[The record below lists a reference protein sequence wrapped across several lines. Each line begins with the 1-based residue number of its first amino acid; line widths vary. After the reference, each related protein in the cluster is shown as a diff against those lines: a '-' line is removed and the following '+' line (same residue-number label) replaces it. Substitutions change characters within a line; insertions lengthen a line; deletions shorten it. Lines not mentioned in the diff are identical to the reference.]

1 MMRAHSRWLKEN
13 STMRHAGKILS
24 VIVAFVVL
32 PAAAQQYPAK
42 PIRLIVPFVAGGSAD
57 VLSRVLAQRWTQQYG
72 QQVVVENRPGS
83 GGHVGAEAA
92 ARAAPDGY
100 TIVFGTIG
108 IHAAYGIYS
117 KLGYDPARD
126 LQAVAMYADVPCVII
141 VHPSVP
147 AKNVVEFIA
156 LAKKNPG
163 YLNFGSAGSGSSTHM
178 VGEWFKLVTGVSLT
192 HVPYKGSAQAMQDLL
207 GGQIESMFENLP
219 TAIAQIKAG
228 KVRALGMT
236 SKMRSP
242 SMPEVVTVAEAGVP
256 GFEAT
261 AWFTIAAP
269 AKVPADIVRKLNADM
284 NAFLKAPEIQP
295 RWIEMGVVPLG
306 GSPADAEK
314 FFVSEREKWNKVI
327 KAAGIR
333 GD

>member
-1 MMRAHSRWLKEN
+1 MRYAIAL
-13 STMRHAGKILS
+13 
-24 VIVAFVVL
+24 VAVFGFVNAL
-32 PAAAQQYPAK
+32 PAQAQQYPAK

-57 VLSRVLAQRWTQQYG
+57 VLSRVLAQRLNQQYG

-108 IHAAYGIYS
+108 IHAAYTIYS
-117 KLGYDPARD
+117 KLNYDPSRD
-126 LQAVAMYADVPCVII
+126 LQPVSMYADVPNILV

-147 AKNVVEFIA
+147 VKNVKEFIA
-156 LAKKNPG
+156 LAKSNPG
-163 YLNFGSAGSGSSTHM
+163 RLNFGTAGSGSSTHM
-178 VGEWFKLVTGVSLT
+178 AGEWFKLYTGVNLT

-207 GGQIESMFENLP
+207 GGQIELMFENLP
-219 TAIAQIKAG
+219 TAIAQVRAG
-228 KVRALGMT
+228 KIRSLGMT
-236 SKMRSP
+236 SRERSP
-242 SMPEVVTVAEAGVP
+242 SMPEVPTLAETGVP

-269 AKVPADIVRKLNADM
+269 AKVPADIIRKLNADM
-284 NAFLKAPEIQP
+284 NAFLKAPEMHH
-295 RWIEMGVVPLG
+295 RWIDMGVVPLG

-314 FFVSEREKWNKVI
+314 FFVVEREKWGKVI

>member
-1 MMRAHSRWLKEN
+1 
-13 STMRHAGKILS
+13 MRHAGKILS

-32 PAAAQQYPAK
+32 PAAAQQYPSK

-178 VGEWFKLVTGVSLT
+178 VGEWFKLATGVSLT

-284 NAFLKAPEIQP
+284 NAFLKAPEMQP
-295 RWIEMGVVPLG
+295 RWVEMGVVPLG

>member
-1 MMRAHSRWLKEN
+1 MRYAIALVAVIGFVN
-13 STMRHAGKILS
+13 ALS
-24 VIVAFVVL
+24 AQ
-32 PAAAQQYPAK
+32 AQQYPAK

-57 VLSRVLAQRWTQQYG
+57 VLSRVLAQRLNQQYG

-108 IHAAYGIYS
+108 IHAAYTIYS
-117 KLGYDPARD
+117 KLNYDPSRD
-126 LQAVAMYADVPCVII
+126 LQPVAMYADVPNILV

-147 AKNVVEFIA
+147 VKNVKEFIA
-156 LAKKNPG
+156 LAKSNPG
-163 YLNFGSAGSGSSTHM
+163 RLNFGTAGSGSSTHM
-178 VGEWFKLVTGVSLT
+178 AGEWFKLYTGVNLT

-207 GGQIESMFENLP
+207 GGQIELMFENLP
-219 TAIAQIKAG
+219 TAIAQVRAG
-228 KVRALGMT
+228 KIRPLGMT
-236 SKMRSP
+236 SRERSP
-242 SMPEVVTVAEAGVP
+242 SMPEVPTLAETGVP

-269 AKVPADIVRKLNADM
+269 AKVPADIIRKLNADM
-284 NAFLKAPEIQP
+284 NAFLKAPEMQQ
-295 RWIEMGVVPLG
+295 RWIDMGVVPLG

-314 FFVSEREKWNKVI
+314 FFVVEREKWGKVI

>member
-1 MMRAHSRWLKEN
+1 
-13 STMRHAGKILS
+13 MRHAGKILS

-32 PAAAQQYPAK
+32 PAAAQQYPSK

-147 AKNVVEFIA
+147 AKNVAEFIA

-284 NAFLKAPEIQP
+284 NAFLKAPEMQP
-295 RWIEMGVVPLG
+295 RWVEMGVVPLG

>member
-1 MMRAHSRWLKEN
+1 
-13 STMRHAGKILS
+13 MRHAGKILS

-284 NAFLKAPEIQP
+284 NAFLKAPEMQP
-295 RWIEMGVVPLG
+295 RWVEMGVVPLG

>member
-1 MMRAHSRWLKEN
+1 MRYAIALVVVF
-13 STMRHAGKILS
+13 G
-24 VIVAFVVL
+24 FVNAL
-32 PAAAQQYPAK
+32 PAQAQQYPAK

-57 VLSRVLAQRWTQQYG
+57 VLSRVLAQRLNQQYG

-108 IHAAYGIYS
+108 IHAAYTIYS
-117 KLGYDPARD
+117 KLNYDPSRD
-126 LQAVAMYADVPCVII
+126 LQPVSMYADVPNILV

-147 AKNVVEFIA
+147 VKNVKEFIA
-156 LAKKNPG
+156 LAKSNPG
-163 YLNFGSAGSGSSTHM
+163 RLNFGTAGSGSSTHM
-178 VGEWFKLVTGVSLT
+178 AGEWFKLYTGVNLT

-207 GGQIESMFENLP
+207 GGQIELMFENLP
-219 TAIAQIKAG
+219 TAIAQVRAG
-228 KVRALGMT
+228 KIRSLGMT
-236 SKMRSP
+236 SRERSP
-242 SMPEVVTVAEAGVP
+242 SMPEVPTLAETGVP

-269 AKVPADIVRKLNADM
+269 AKVPADIIRKLNADM
-284 NAFLKAPEIQP
+284 NAFLKAPEMQQ
-295 RWIEMGVVPLG
+295 RWIDMGVVPLG

-314 FFVSEREKWNKVI
+314 FFVVEREKWGKVI
-327 KAAGIR
+327 KAASIR

>member
-1 MMRAHSRWLKEN
+1 
-13 STMRHAGKILS
+13 MRHAGKILS

-269 AKVPADIVRKLNADM
+269 AKVPTDIVRKLNADM
-284 NAFLKAPEIQP
+284 NAFLKAPEMQP
-295 RWIEMGVVPLG
+295 RWVEMGVVPLG

>member
-1 MMRAHSRWLKEN
+1 
-13 STMRHAGKILS
+13 MRHAGKILS

-32 PAAAQQYPAK
+32 PAAAQQYPSK

-57 VLSRVLAQRWTQQYG
+57 VLGRVLAQRWTQQYG

-147 AKNVVEFIA
+147 AKNVLEFIA

-284 NAFLKAPEIQP
+284 NAFLKAPEMQP
-295 RWIEMGVVPLG
+295 RWVEMGVVPLG

>member
-1 MMRAHSRWLKEN
+1 MRYA
-13 STMRHAGKILS
+13 
-24 VIVAFVVL
+24 VVL
-32 PAAAQQYPAK
+32 VAIFGFVNALSAHAQQYPAR
-42 PIRLIVPFVAGGSAD
+42 PVRLIVPFVAGGSAD
-57 VLSRVLAQRWTQQYG
+57 VLSRVLAQRLTQQYG

-92 ARAAPDGY
+92 ARAVPDGY

-108 IHAAYGIYS
+108 IHAAYTIYS
-117 KLGYDPARD
+117 KLNYDPSRD
-126 LQAVAMYADVPCVII
+126 LQPVSMYADVPNILI

-147 AKNVVEFIA
+147 VKNVKEFIA
-156 LAKKNPG
+156 LAKSNPG
-163 YLNFGSAGSGSSTHM
+163 RLNFGTAGSGSSTHM
-178 VGEWFKLVTGVSLT
+178 AGEWFKLYTGVNLT

-207 GGQIESMFENLP
+207 GGQIELMFENLP
-219 TAIAQIKAG
+219 TAIAQVRAG
-228 KVRALGMT
+228 KVRSLGMT
-236 SKMRSP
+236 SRERSP
-242 SMPEVVTVAEAGVP
+242 SMPEVPTLAETGVP

-269 AKVPADIVRKLNADM
+269 AKVPAEIIRKLNVDM
-284 NAFLKAPEIQP
+284 NTFLKAPEMHQ
-295 RWIEMGVVPLG
+295 RWIDMGVVPLG

-314 FFVSEREKWNKVI
+314 FFVVEREKWGKVI

>member
-1 MMRAHSRWLKEN
+1 MRYAIAL
-13 STMRHAGKILS
+13 
-24 VIVAFVVL
+24 VAFFGFVNAL
-32 PAAAQQYPAK
+32 SAQAQQYPAK

-57 VLSRVLAQRWTQQYG
+57 VLSRVLAQRLNQQYG

-108 IHAAYGIYS
+108 IHAAYTIYS
-117 KLGYDPARD
+117 KLNYDPSRD
-126 LQAVAMYADVPCVII
+126 LQPVSMYADVPNILV

-147 AKNVVEFIA
+147 VKNVKEFIA
-156 LAKKNPG
+156 LAKSNPG
-163 YLNFGSAGSGSSTHM
+163 RLNFGTAGSGSSTHM
-178 VGEWFKLVTGVSLT
+178 AGEWFKLYTGVNLT

-207 GGQIESMFENLP
+207 GGQIELMFENLP
-219 TAIAQIKAG
+219 TAIAQVRAG
-228 KVRALGMT
+228 KIRSLGMT
-236 SKMRSP
+236 SRERSP
-242 SMPEVVTVAEAGVP
+242 SMPEVPTLAETGVP

-269 AKVPADIVRKLNADM
+269 AKVPADIIRKLNVDM
-284 NAFLKAPEIQP
+284 NAFLKAPEMQQ
-295 RWIEMGVVPLG
+295 RWIDMGVVPLG

-314 FFVSEREKWNKVI
+314 FFVVEREKWGKVI

>member
-1 MMRAHSRWLKEN
+1 MRYAIAL
-13 STMRHAGKILS
+13 
-24 VIVAFVVL
+24 VAVFGFVNAL
-32 PAAAQQYPAK
+32 PAQAQQYPAK

-57 VLSRVLAQRWTQQYG
+57 VLSRVLAQRLTQQYG

-108 IHAAYGIYS
+108 IHAAYTIYS
-117 KLGYDPARD
+117 KLNYDPSRD
-126 LQAVAMYADVPCVII
+126 LQPVSMYADVPNILV

-147 AKNVVEFIA
+147 VKNVKEFIA
-156 LAKKNPG
+156 LAKSNPG
-163 YLNFGSAGSGSSTHM
+163 RLNFGTAGSGSSTHM
-178 VGEWFKLVTGVSLT
+178 AGEWFKLYTGVNLT

-207 GGQIESMFENLP
+207 GGQIELMFENLP
-219 TAIAQIKAG
+219 TAIAQVRAG
-228 KVRALGMT
+228 KIRSLGMT
-236 SKMRSP
+236 SRERSP
-242 SMPEVVTVAEAGVP
+242 SMPEVPTLDETGVP

-269 AKVPADIVRKLNADM
+269 AKVPADIIRKLNADM
-284 NAFLKAPEIQP
+284 NAFLKAPEMQQ
-295 RWIEMGVVPLG
+295 RWIDMGVVPLG

-314 FFVSEREKWNKVI
+314 FFVVEREKWGKVI

>member
-1 MMRAHSRWLKEN
+1 MRYAIAL
-13 STMRHAGKILS
+13 
-24 VIVAFVVL
+24 VAVFGFVNAL
-32 PAAAQQYPAK
+32 PAQAQQYPAK

-57 VLSRVLAQRWTQQYG
+57 VLSRVLAQRLTQQYS

-108 IHAAYGIYS
+108 IHAAYTIYS
-117 KLGYDPARD
+117 KLNYDPSRD
-126 LQAVAMYADVPCVII
+126 LQPVSMYADVPNILV

-147 AKNVVEFIA
+147 VKNVKEFIA
-156 LAKKNPG
+156 LAKSNPG
-163 YLNFGSAGSGSSTHM
+163 RLNFGTAGSGSSTHM
-178 VGEWFKLVTGVSLT
+178 AGEWFKLYTGVNLT

-207 GGQIESMFENLP
+207 GGQIELMFENLP
-219 TAIAQIKAG
+219 TAIAQVRAG
-228 KVRALGMT
+228 KIRSLGMT
-236 SKMRSP
+236 SRERSP
-242 SMPEVVTVAEAGVP
+242 SMPEVPTLDETGVP

-269 AKVPADIVRKLNADM
+269 AKVPADIIRKLNVDM
-284 NAFLKAPEIQP
+284 NAFLKAPEMQQ
-295 RWIEMGVVPLG
+295 RWIDMGVVPLG

-314 FFVSEREKWNKVI
+314 FFVVEREKWGKVI